1 MSDDLY
7 QQAIKALALAG
18 HGGGRLDH
26 PDGTARL
33 DNSLCGDRV
42 TMEVR
47 VEAGRLVGLAH
58 QTRGCLLCSAS
69 ASLIGLRAVGLRS
82 KDLVDLAEAVEA
94 FLDADGDLPP
104 DLPEMDSFRPAR
116 AYPSRHG
123 CVLLPWWALAAALAK
138 SKG

>member
-26 PDGTARL
+26 PDGVARL
-33 DNSLCGDRV
+33 DNPLCGDRV

-69 ASLIGLRAVGLRS
+69 ASLIGLRAVGLRTE
-82 KDLVDLAEAVEA
+82 DLGHLAEAAES
-94 FLDADGDLPP
+94 FLGANGAVPASW
-104 DLPEMDSFRPAR
+104 PEMDSFRPAR
-116 AYPSRHG
+116 AYPGRHG

-138 SKG
+138 TKG